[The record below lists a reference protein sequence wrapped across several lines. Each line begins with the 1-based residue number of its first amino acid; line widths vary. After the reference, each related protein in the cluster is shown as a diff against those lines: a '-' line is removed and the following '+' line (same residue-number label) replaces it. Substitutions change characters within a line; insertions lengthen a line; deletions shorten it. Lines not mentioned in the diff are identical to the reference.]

1 MKEIKWSLEIPIA
14 AITAA
19 LYFVL
24 GYFLQPI
31 GFLSLQFRVAEIL
44 IGIVIIFP
52 IGGII
57 GNVLGVLIVNIFSPL
72 GTLDLL
78 SAPVNII
85 ALLPLALLRNEKI
98 WKYAGA
104 IIYAAIISLYVAILL
119 YYIFGLPVWLSF
131 IQVFISETVLSILG
145 VIIFTII
152 KHNLRHIL

>member
-1 MKEIKWSLEIPIA
+1 MEKIKWSLEIPIA

-24 GYFLQPI
+24 GFFLQPI

-57 GNVLGVLIVNIFSPL
+57 GNVLGVFIVNIFSPL
-72 GTLDLL
+72 GALDLI

-85 ALLPLALLRNEKI
+85 ALLPLALLRNEMV
-98 WKYAGA
+98 WKYVGA
-104 IIYAAIISLYVAILL
+104 VIYAAIISLYVAILL
-119 YYIFGLPVWLSF
+119 YYIIKLPVWISF
-131 IQVFISETVLSILG
+131 IQVFISETILSILG
-145 VIIFTII
+145 VLIFTII